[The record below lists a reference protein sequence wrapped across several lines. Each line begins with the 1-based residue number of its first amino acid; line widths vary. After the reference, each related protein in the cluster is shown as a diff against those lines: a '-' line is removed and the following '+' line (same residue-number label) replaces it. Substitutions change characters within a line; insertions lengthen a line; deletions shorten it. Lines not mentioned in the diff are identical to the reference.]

1 MKSQDMRKAI
11 EAWCDMIVEDLRKA
25 VEEADIAA
33 HPQAKSPGPRG
44 FQPPKQPGTAKT
56 DTSEHAAA
64 LSRYQDAL
72 KNYRKAEAE
81 HATAYK
87 HYFKSPRICANDYS
101 RALAKLDSAHYALR
115 TARSRLPQ
123 HLREPLPNMPYNV
136 EMPEDVGRFRAA
148 RAETRNELKRHL
160 GVLLR
165 RSTGEVTPEQVAEAK
180 RGAEAALGK
189 EFSNRTK
196 LNSALVRHRA
206 MALDPTQRMRIL
218 ARRMAHG
225 V

>member
-25 VEEADIAA
+25 VEDADIAA
-33 HPQAKSPGPRG
+33 SPQVKTSNPRVS
-44 FQPPKQPGTAKT
+44 QLPKQAGTPKK
-56 DTSEHAAA
+56 DNPEHAAA

-72 KNYRKAEAE
+72 KHYRKVEAE
-81 HATAYK
+81 HSTAYN

-123 HLREPLPNMPYNV
+123 HLREPLPKMPYNV
-136 EMPEDVGRFRAA
+136 EMPEEVGRFRAA

-180 RGAEAALGK
+180 RGAEAVLGK
-189 EFSNRTK
+189 EFSNRGK
-196 LNSALVRHRA
+196 LNSDLVRHRA

-225 V
+225 E